1 MNILWTMFLSGNG
14 LFLLFICIEHWKKD
28 LFSQRMQCAILKTAV
43 LFSVFPMV
51 WIKFAAQILL
61 DKLYPKSN
69 VLFYRIDGGLPLIVR
84 TPDALHSNQAF
95 KVSYVAF
102 FLWLSVALFILVRYL
117 IILAKLKSLLLDLT
131 YVNTSEDI
139 LTMVAQQRKELKL
152 KRTIE
157 IRVAKEELSPF
168 TLGIVKPVVVIPNIQ
183 DIEKQ
188 KLLITHELYHIKR
201 WDTLMK
207 LIGLIVKTMYWFN
220 PLSHK
225 LYARLDMAMECSCD
239 ELVTKR
245 MDKEQRKNYAFFIV
259 DMAEVPSAFPAGLT
273 VSLSNDKEKLK
284 ERGKLIMKGTKKTS
298 KYAVLLS
305 MGLIFVS
312 AVPIFA
318 CERTQVLSCN
328 EEQFELFLVEG
339 EGNTVDFSIFNK
351 WNNAEKIDYPVQFI
365 DEEGNT
371 YNVDSLPARE
381 ACQNHHYVNGKIREH
396 IKNSNGSCE
405 VKYYEGKRC
414 SVCGH
419 TVYGRLTDSE
429 YHETCPH

>member
-51 WIKFAAQILL
+51 WIKFSAQILF
-61 DKLYPKSN
+61 DEWYPKSN
-69 VLFYRIDGGLPLIVR
+69 APYRIDGGLPLIVR
-84 TPDALHSNQAF
+84 APDALHSNRAF
-95 KVSYVAF
+95 KVSCVVFA
-102 FLWLSVALFILVRYL
+102 LWLSVALFILVRYL

-131 YVNTSEDI
+131 YENTSEDV

-152 KRTIE
+152 KRKIE

-183 DIEKQ
+183 DLEKQ

-207 LIGLIVKTMYWFN
+207 LVGLIVKTIYWFN

-239 ELVTKR
+239 ELVIR
-245 MDKEQRKNYAFFIV
+245 HMDKEQRKNYAFFIV
-259 DMAEVPSAFPAGLT
+259 DMAEVSSAFPEGLT

-284 ERGKLIMKGTKKTS
+284 ERGKLIMRGTKKTS
-298 KYAVLLS
+298 KYAFLLS
-305 MGLIFVS
+305 VGLIFVS
-312 AVPIFA
+312 SIPILA
-318 CERTQVLSCN
+318 SEQMQVIACN
-328 EEQFELFLVEG
+328 EEQCEFFLVEG
-339 EGNTVDFSIFNK
+339 EGNTVDFLTSNE
-351 WNNAEKIDYPVQFI
+351 WDSVEKIDYLIQFI
-365 DEEGNT
+365 DEAGNI

-381 ACQNHHYVNGKIREH
+381 ACQNHHYVNGQIRKH